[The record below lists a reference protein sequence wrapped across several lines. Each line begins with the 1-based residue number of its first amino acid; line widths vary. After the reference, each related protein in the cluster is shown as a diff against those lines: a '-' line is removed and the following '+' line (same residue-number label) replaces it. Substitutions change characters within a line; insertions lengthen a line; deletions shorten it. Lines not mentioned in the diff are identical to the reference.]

1 LRYWNLF
8 GISHLGFG
16 RFAVCSIQVWRGEG
30 VSREVVM
37 GKVLVTG
44 AAGFI
49 GSHLVEELVRQG
61 EDVRVLVRYN
71 SRDERGLLGD
81 LAGEIQNQVEIVPGD
96 LKDPD
101 GVRKAIKRCTKI
113 FHLGAL
119 IAIPYSYV
127 HPFNFIQTNV
137 VGTAHLLNACLE
149 DKGVEK
155 IIHTST
161 SEVYGTAQ
169 YIPIDEKHPLQA
181 QSPYAASKIAA
192 DKLAESYHHSFG
204 LPVVTIRPFNTFGPR
219 QSLRAIIPTIISQ
232 ALEERRIRL
241 GNTRPRRDFLFVKD
255 TVRGFIQI
263 GKCEEAVG
271 KAVNIG
277 TGKDFSIEELVKK
290 ILGLMGKQGEVVVED
305 RRIRPEKSEV
315 MQLLSD
321 TRLAQ
326 KLFQWTPQYSL
337 EEGLKETIEWYRKN
351 LSRFKVGSYPL

>member
-1 LRYWNLF
+1 MAK
-8 GISHLGFG
+8 I
-16 RFAVCSIQVWRGEG
+16 
-30 VSREVVM
+30 
-37 GKVLVTG
+37 LVTG
-44 AAGFI
+44 AGGFI
-49 GSHLVEELVRQG
+49 GSHLTEELVRQG
-61 EDVRVLVRYN
+61 EEVRALVRYN
-71 SRDERGLLGD
+71 SRDERGLLED
-81 LAGEIQNQVEIVPGD
+81 LPKDIQNQIEVIPGD

-101 GVRKAIKRCTKI
+101 GVKKALKGCSKV

-119 IAIPYSYV
+119 IAIPYSYI
-127 HPFNFIQTNV
+127 HPFDFIQTNV

-149 DKGVEK
+149 EGTLERV
-155 IIHTST
+155 IHTST

-192 DKLAESYHHSFG
+192 DKLAESYYLSFG
-204 LPVVTIRPFNTFGPR
+204 LPIATLRPFNTFGTR

-232 ALEERRIRL
+232 AIGDKKIWL

-255 TVRGFIQI
+255 TVRGFIQF
-263 GKCEEAVG
+263 GKCEGAVG
-271 KAVNIG
+271 KVVNIG
-277 TGKDFSIEELVKK
+277 TGTDISIEELVMK
-290 ILGLMGKQGEVVVED
+290 ILGLMGKQGKIEVED

-326 KLFQWTPQYSL
+326 KLFQWAPRYTL
-337 EEGLKETIEWYRKN
+337 EDGLKETIEWYQKN